1 MADSYATR
9 LAELEAEYGRLYDQ
23 IERQHGGVDYKGRL
37 AALREEIE
45 EARSLKSKFDKVRQ
59 AVESKDPVP
68 AIVEEILDTEEL
80 DSSEEIAADFIENEV
95 GRFDWVNN
103 WATIKAEGDPVAKV
117 RAYLLIYDLRADPVK
132 IVNIIDQMA
141 QNNPGK
147 WH

>member
-23 IERQHGGVDYKGRL
+23 IERQHGGVDYKGKL
-37 AALREEIE
+37 AALRKEIE
-45 EARSLKSKFDKVRQ
+45 KAKGFKAKFDKVRQ

-68 AIVEEILDTEEL
+68 AIVEEILDTEEP
-80 DSSEEIAADFIENEV
+80 DSPEEIAADFIENEV
-95 GRFDWVNN
+95 GRFDWTNN
-103 WATIKAEGDPVAKV
+103 WAAIKAQEDPVAKV
-117 RAYLLIYDLRADPVK
+117 RAYLLIYDLRGDPVE
-132 IVNIIDQMA
+132 IVNIIDRMA